1 MAELLRI
8 EQRNPSVKL
17 ELDKDLL
24 KIFASDFKYRDFFE
38 GKLNLE
44 DNISLIYNH
53 YDDILKNMGG
63 STLANDQQLIFTSA
77 LQERLINAALIREAN
92 IEIDKVKS
100 ISDQRNE
107 AFKLLKQNFVSLSSN
122 IGKLESAISTGNM
135 AGIESITSTLR
146 GLITSQ
152 KKGEGLMEPE
162 RLL

>member
-8 EQRNPSVKL
+8 EQKNPSVKL

-44 DNISLIYNH
+44 DNISLIYNQ

-77 LQERLINAALIREAN
+77 LQERLINAALIR
-92 IEIDKVKS
+92 
-100 ISDQRNE
+100 
-107 AFKLLKQNFVSLSSN
+107 
-122 IGKLESAISTGNM
+122 
-135 AGIESITSTLR
+135 
-146 GLITSQ
+146 
-152 KKGEGLMEPE
+152 
-162 RLL
+162 

>member
-1 MAELLRI
+1 M
-8 EQRNPSVKL
+8 
-17 ELDKDLL
+17 
-24 KIFASDFKYRDFFE
+24 
-38 GKLNLE
+38 
-44 DNISLIYNH
+44 
-53 YDDILKNMGG
+53 
-63 STLANDQQLIFTSA
+63 
-77 LQERLINAALIREAN
+77 
-92 IEIDKVKS
+92 KS